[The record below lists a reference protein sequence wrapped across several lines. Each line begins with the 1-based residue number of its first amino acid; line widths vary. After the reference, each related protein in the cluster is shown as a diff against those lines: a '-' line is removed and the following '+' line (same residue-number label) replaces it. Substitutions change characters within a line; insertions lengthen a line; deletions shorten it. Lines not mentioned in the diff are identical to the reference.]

1 MRARYAF
8 LLVFDHCILALVPNG
23 HFVQPHDVTLLAFH
37 ESPQLRTRTSKSI
50 LSFPTPLTNSGNP
63 LFSLDLLGILSLDD
77 REHAHSIILPVRFHW
92 TNRCGFP
99 QSNIPAS

>member
-1 MRARYAF
+1 MRAGYAF

-50 LSFPTPLTNSGNP
+50 LSFPTPLTNRGNP
-63 LFSLDLLGILSLDD
+63 LFPLDLLGTLSLDD
-77 REHAHSIILPVRFHW
+77 REHAHMVDTHQMKTLLAEANKAGAKVVL
-92 TNRCGFP
+92 
-99 QSNIPAS
+99 